1 MTKRREGSRRRSRGR
16 LVEMTIDSSH
26 TAAMKHP
33 SPEFARLQDLSA
45 DFYAGKTSRDDFRSG
60 VIDVIMGRLQC
71 SRVSLWR
78 FDGYPGALTLL
89 CVASK
94 VAGGALVT
102 TERRLLESEY
112 HDYFDALVTTGTY
125 VSGDAMND
133 PNLQPMR
140 EHYLLANRVRSMLDA
155 AITLNGRAYG
165 TVCCEQTDAIRR
177 WQVDEIADLRAI
189 VAKFALLMA
198 SADDPVLWD
207 APSLPLS
214 MLPAR
219 G

>member
-1 MTKRREGSRRRSRGR
+1 
-16 LVEMTIDSSH
+16 
-26 TAAMKHP
+26 MKHP
-33 SPEFARLQDLSA
+33 SAELARLQDISGA
-45 DFYAGKTSRDDFRSG
+45 FYGGKTSRDEFRSE
-60 VIDVIMGRLQC
+60 VIDVILGRLKC

-78 FDGYPGALTLL
+78 FDGEPGALTLL
-89 CVASK
+89 CFASK
-94 VAGGALVT
+94 LAGGELLT

-125 VSGDAMND
+125 VSLDAMTD

-177 WQVDEIADLRAI
+177 WRIAEIADLRAI
-189 VAKFALLMA
+189 VAKLALLMA
-198 SADDPVLWD
+198 SAGDPTLWGS
-207 APSLPLS
+207 PSLPLS
-214 MLPAR
+214 ALPSR